1 MAIGP
6 IEMLV
11 IKFPGNE
18 FTGDLLPALTELVEN
33 GTVQVVDLMLLKKD
47 KEGNISLIEVTDLT
61 PEVTGPLA
69 PLLTDVT
76 QMLSDEDAFE
86 LGALLENNSS
96 AGVLLFENVW
106 ATRFAQAVRAARGEV
121 LLNER
126 LPHVVVEEVLA
137 SIQQSGS
144 S

>member
-1 MAIGP
+1 MQLGP
-6 IEMLV
+6 IEMLI

-33 GTVQVVDLMLLKKD
+33 GTVHVVDLMLLKKD
-47 KEGNISLIEVTDLT
+47 SEGNISLIEVTDLT
-61 PEVTGPLA
+61 PDVSGPLA

-76 QMLSDEDAFE
+76 QMLSDEDAYE
-86 LGALLENNSS
+86 LGAMLENDSS

-106 ATRFAQAVRAARGEV
+106 ATRFAQAVRNAKGEV

-126 LPHVVVEEVLA
+126 LPHVVVEELLA
-137 SIQQSGS
+137 VAQQSA
-144 S
+144 